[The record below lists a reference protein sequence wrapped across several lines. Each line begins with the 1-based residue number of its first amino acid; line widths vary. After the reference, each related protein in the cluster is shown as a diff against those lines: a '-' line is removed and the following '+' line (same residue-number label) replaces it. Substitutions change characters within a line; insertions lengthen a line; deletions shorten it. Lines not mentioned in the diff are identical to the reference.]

1 MTKQRQHSGYPSI
14 LDKLGFVGQSIA
26 NWNPWEPKSEPQKM
40 ALSSPADI
48 IGFGGSAGGGKTA
61 IIQIMAVTQHRKSIV
76 FRREYPRLLD
86 IIEKSRLL
94 LRGSGATYNS
104 NEKLWRKIPGGRTLK
119 FGAAQHESDI
129 ENWRGIEHDLKAID
143 EVTEFSLE
151 QFLFLTGWCRSPD
164 PHQKC
169 RVIFTFNPPSQVSG
183 RWIIG
188 YLAPWLDPKYESQTG
203 RHLAEPG
210 ELRWF
215 VGVNGKD
222 QEVDVDSFYL
232 TIGKEIHEVS
242 SLDPV
247 KVEGKLYYPK
257 PKKIR
262 IGDEDLEPRSRTFI
276 RATLD
281 DNPFLRDSGYRGV
294 LQSLPEPLRS
304 QLLYGDM
311 TIEPESD
318 PYQVIPGDWVTLA
331 MQRWVDYPQ
340 VLKMSH
346 IGVDVARGG
355 IDKTVLALR
364 WDNWLD
370 KLREFDGSQTP
381 DSNIVAQQIASCMAN
396 TGIKVQ
402 IDVIGVGAAVH
413 DTCRGMKM
421 HVIPLKGS
429 EAAKDGNGEYLKDKS
444 GLLTFANMRTYWYWN
459 LRDLLDPK
467 NQIPI
472 SLPPDDQLK
481 EELCAFRWWE
491 SGKTIMITKKDDIK
505 SIIGRSPNLADAVCY
520 AFAKTYRE
528 GLADWMKK

>member
-1 MTKQRQHSGYPSI
+1 MVKSKMPSV
-14 LDKLGFVGQSIA
+14 LDKLGIGKDSKET
-26 NWNPWEPKSEPQKM
+26 WKPWEPRSDPQRM
-40 ALSSPADI
+40 ALTTPADI
-48 IGFGGSAGGGKTA
+48 VGFGGSAGGGKTA
-61 IIQIMAVTQHRKSIV
+61 IIKILAVTQHKRSIV
-76 FRREYPRLLD
+76 FRREYPRLKD
-86 IIEKSRLL
+86 VIEKSKKL
-94 LRGSGATYNS
+94 LRGSGASYNS
-104 NEKLWRKIPGGRTLK
+104 NEKIWRRVPGGRTLE
-119 FGAAQHESDI
+119 FGAAQYDKDI

-143 EVTEFSLE
+143 EVTEFSLD

-169 RVIFTFNPPSQVSG
+169 RVLFTFNPPSQFSG
-183 RWIIG
+183 RWVIS
-188 YLAPWLDPKYESQTG
+188 YLAPWLDPKYEQQTG
-203 RHLAEPG
+203 RPMAEPG

-215 VGVNGKD
+215 IGVGGKD
-222 QEVDVDSFYL
+222 QEIDVKDFYITVD
-232 TIGKEIHEVS
+232 GKEIECESPDKVIVNNKIYW
-242 SLDPV
+242 PKARKV
-247 KVEGKLYYPK
+247 KVGNE
-257 PKKIR
+257 
-262 IGDEDLEPRSRTFI
+262 ELEPRSRTFI

-281 DNPFLRDSGYRGV
+281 DNPFLRESGYRGV

-340 VLKMSH
+340 TLKMSH

-370 KLREFDGSQTP
+370 RLREFDGSQTP

-396 TGIKVQ
+396 AGVKVQ

-472 SLPPDDQLK
+472 CLPPDDQLK